1 MTHSSQDALR
11 SRISDFKVIAG
22 EQQMALSKAM
32 RHILAPD
39 AWAAAIT
46 FALSSGRVLDLCTEA
61 ALVDRLAVDPGALS
75 VHLASRAWRLP
86 GDVNVSCITAGKLIG
101 QSDVLVG
108 KAMAAGIIGGE
119 IGSQRHS
126 IRLDDLRDF
135 SRRYTF
141 SNEIAE
147 RLGCGSRAAGQ
158 QLEAAGLKPAH
169 MVYRMVLWD
178 RCEAEQAA
186 GLNPSWQHQLIQSCH
201 VVLSNPAPHTR
212 H

>member
-1 MTHSSQDALR
+1 M
-11 SRISDFKVIAG
+11 IAG

-86 GDVNVSCITAGKLIG
+86 GDVNVPCITAGKLIG

-108 KAMAAGIIGGE
+108 KATAAGIIGGK
-119 IGSQRHS
+119 
-126 IRLDDLRDF
+126 
-135 SRRYTF
+135 
-141 SNEIAE
+141 
-147 RLGCGSRAAGQ
+147 
-158 QLEAAGLKPAH
+158 LEASATAFAWMICAISAGAIRSQMRSQSGWAAARGPLVNSLKRP
-169 MVYRMVLWD
+169 V
-178 RCEAEQAA
+178 
-186 GLNPSWQHQLIQSCH
+186 
-201 VVLSNPAPHTR
+201 
-212 H
+212 